1 MSVDYSAKLVVGV
14 KLTKNEYLM
23 LSEDEQVD
31 NCVRVDSYID
41 DDEDNIILGCESL
54 KANAG
59 CMTPI
64 EKSKVP
70 IGGLADIVRIC
81 EKHNIELSRIQEY
94 LICQVW

>member
-14 KLTKNEYLM
+14 KLTENEYLM

-31 NCVRVDSYID
+31 NCIRINSYISS
-41 DDEDNIILGCESL
+41 DEDNVILECESL
-54 KANAG
+54 EVSAG

-64 EKSKVP
+64 EKSKMP

-81 EKHNIELSRIQEY
+81 KKHNIELSRIQEY

>member
-1 MSVDYSAKLVVGV
+1 
-14 KLTKNEYLM
+14 M

-31 NCVRVDSYID
+31 NCVRVNSYIS

-54 KANAG
+54 EVNTG

-64 EKSKVP
+64 EKSKIPV
-70 IGGLADIVRIC
+70 GELADIVRIC